1 MTTPG
6 LRWPASSVTAKRQRT
21 RVFSELRSHYL
32 FEDRFGRPG
41 KGNDKGKVEGIV
53 GYCRRN
59 FLVPMPRFRN
69 FDDLNTHLEA
79 CCAKRW
85 AEQLR
90 GHDQTVGER
99 LERDRAVLQRLPAIA
114 YDACDK
120 RPGRVSSLSLVRYRG
135 TDYSV
140 PTRFGHCEVLVRGY
154 VHEVV
159 ISCAAEVIARHPRSY
174 EHEDFVFD
182 PLHYLSLLEQKT
194 NALDQA
200 APLAGWLLPPV
211 FGDLRRLLE
220 ARMGKAGKR
229 EYVQVLRLIESF
241 SLDDVR
247 AAISEALERGVIGFD
262 AVKHLVLCRIEKRPP
277 RLNLLAHPYLPRAEV
292 ATTSAPLVHGAP
304 EGGSAMSD
312 TPQLLLAHHLK
323 ALKLPTFLREYDKQ
337 ARQCAAEGVDHVRYL
352 VRLTELELIDRE
364 RRMVE
369 RRIRMAKFPAVKSLD
384 SFDFKAMPSLN
395 KMMVLELARCEYIE
409 RRENVIALGNSGTG
423 KTHIAL
429 GLGLAACQKGLTVGF
444 ITAAALVHELIEARD
459 EKRLLRF
466 QKQLAKYKLLIIDE
480 LGFVP
485 LSKTGAELL
494 FEVFSQRYE
503 GGSTL
508 VTSNLPFDEW
518 TEVFG
523 SERLTGA
530 LLDRLTHH
538 VHILEMNGDSY
549 RLNQSQKRRKPPKN
563 LTTQPMADPVGPQAP
578 PTLLRASLL
587 WTTGTTANAG
597 LNRIKWCIF
606 TPASGVL
613 FTPALTGVSRLD
625 GKEDEIRRFLRLG
638 VSKSAIAKITGVSRQ
653 TLYHFIGCH
662 RNH

>member
-1 MTTPG
+1 MKRVELYGRVRHAVMIEGLSQREAARCFGIDPRTVRKMLSYSVPPGYVRTRPPVRPKLDPFIGIIDRILEEDKDRPKKQRHTSKRIFERLRDEYGFTGKITIVKDYICGVRQRRREMFVPLTHPPGHAQVDFGEALAVIGGVERKIHFLAMSLPHSDACFVKAYPGETTEAFCDGHVSGFSFFGGVPRSILYDNTRIAVARILG
-6 LRWPASSVTAKRQRT
+6 DGKRQRT

-174 EHEDFVFD
+174 EQEDFVFDPLHYLSLWSSSLSLVRYRGRTDYSVPTRFGHCEVLVRGYVHEVVISCAAEVIARHPRSYEQEDFVFD

-292 ATTSAPLVHGAP
+292 ATTSARSYMGLLKGA
-304 EGGSAMSD
+304 
-312 TPQLLLAHHLK
+312 
-323 ALKLPTFLREYDKQ
+323 
-337 ARQCAAEGVDHVRYL
+337 
-352 VRLTELELIDRE
+352 
-364 RRMVE
+364 
-369 RRIRMAKFPAVKSLD
+369 
-384 SFDFKAMPSLN
+384 
-395 KMMVLELARCEYIE
+395 
-409 RRENVIALGNSGTG
+409 
-423 KTHIAL
+423 
-429 GLGLAACQKGLTVGF
+429 
-444 ITAAALVHELIEARD
+444 
-459 EKRLLRF
+459 
-466 QKQLAKYKLLIIDE
+466 
-480 LGFVP
+480 
-485 LSKTGAELL
+485 
-494 FEVFSQRYE
+494 
-503 GGSTL
+503 
-508 VTSNLPFDEW
+508 
-518 TEVFG
+518 
-523 SERLTGA
+523 
-530 LLDRLTHH
+530 
-538 VHILEMNGDSY
+538 
-549 RLNQSQKRRKPPKN
+549 
-563 LTTQPMADPVGPQAP
+563 AP
-578 PTLLRASLL
+578 
-587 WTTGTTANAG
+587 
-597 LNRIKWCIF
+597 
-606 TPASGVL
+606 
-613 FTPALTGVSRLD
+613 
-625 GKEDEIRRFLRLG
+625 
-638 VSKSAIAKITGVSRQ
+638 
-653 TLYHFIGCH
+653 
-662 RNH
+662 